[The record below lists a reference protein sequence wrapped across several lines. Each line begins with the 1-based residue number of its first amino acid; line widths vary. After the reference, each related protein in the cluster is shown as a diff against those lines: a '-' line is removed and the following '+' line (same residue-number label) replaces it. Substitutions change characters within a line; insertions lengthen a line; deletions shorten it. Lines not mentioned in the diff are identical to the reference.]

1 MGALLLSNFSRLC
14 FNISMQKLLIA
25 LIACLFMFS
34 ACGQKEKGEI
44 VVPSGDSVVIDARD
58 IAPGEA
64 KFFRY
69 DFRGREIRFIA
80 GRTEAGSFVTKF
92 DACATCYVSKKG
104 YRAEPGCVVCN
115 DCGSRFKLDEME
127 KGLGNCVPINLPHR
141 ALGDK
146 ITISLADLQAGW
158 KWF

>member
-1 MGALLLSNFSRLC
+1 
-14 FNISMQKLLIA
+14 MQKLLIVFTV
-25 LIACLFMFS
+25 CLFIFS
-34 ACGQKEKGEI
+34 ACAQREKAEI
-44 VVPSGDSVVIDARD
+44 VVPSGDSVAIDGKG

-80 GRTEAGSFVTKF
+80 GRTEAGSFVTAF
-92 DACATCYVSKKG
+92 DACATCYVNKKG
-104 YRAEPGCVVCN
+104 YRGEPGCVVCN
-115 DCGSRFKLDEME
+115 ECGSRFKLSEME
-127 KGLGNCVPINLPHR
+127 KGLGNCVPVNLPHH

-146 ITISLADLQAGW
+146 IIISLGDLQAGW